1 MEKKNTR
8 AVIVGAFVFAALVIF
23 VLGVMTL
30 GGQKSLFNK
39 GATIHAVFDEV
50 AGLQPGNNV
59 WYAGVK
65 VGTVQAIS
73 FNPEGRVNVR
83 MNIAENSLSVI
94 KEDSKAKV
102 GADGF
107 IGNKIVI
114 LYGGSATAPVVK
126 NGSTLEVGR
135 SLSPEEIMATLQ
147 DNNKNLLTITANF
160 KTISDRLLSGQGSVG
175 KLLNDEGL
183 YRDLQSSM
191 ASLKL
196 AAANAQTMVT
206 GVSSYTNRLTAKGS
220 LANDLVTDTVLF
232 ARLRSTVR
240 EIDALSQTASGV
252 VNDLSN
258 TSQNIKQS
266 VTDPSSTVG
275 LLLNDKATA
284 NDIRATIKNLQ
295 TSTQK
300 LDENM
305 EALQHNFLLRGFFR
319 KKAKREQEQD
329 TLTK

>member
-8 AVIVGAFVFAALVIF
+8 AVVVGAFVFVALVIF

-65 VGTVQAIS
+65 VGTVQAVS
-73 FNPEGRVNVR
+73 FNQQGKVDVR
-83 MNIAENSLSVI
+83 MNIGESSLSVI
-94 KEDSKAKV
+94 KQDSKAKV

-114 LYGGSATAPVVK
+114 LYGGSPAAPVVQ
-126 NGSTLEVGR
+126 NGSTLQVGR
-135 SLSPEEIMATLQ
+135 SLTPDEIMATLQ
-147 DNNKNLLTITANF
+147 DNNKNLLVITANF

-175 KLLNDEGL
+175 KMLNDDHL

-196 AAANAQTMVT
+196 AAANAQTMVA
-206 GVSSYTNRLTAKGS
+206 GVSNYTSRLTAKGS

-232 ARLRSTVR
+232 ARLRNTVR
-240 EIDALSQTASGV
+240 EIDALSKTASNV
-252 VNDLSN
+252 MDDLNN
-258 TSQNIKQS
+258 TSQSIKQS
-266 VTDPSSTVG
+266 VADPSSTVG
-275 LLLNDKATA
+275 LLLNDKETA
-284 NDIRATIKNLQ
+284 SEIKATIKNLQ

-319 KKAKREQEQD
+319 KKAKREQEEIH
-329 TLTK
+329 